1 MANFKNK
8 LLSKSNQYNFYKENY
23 NALLEE
29 NEILKESLPDKN
41 MYKLELRGS
50 SVDSG
55 KIIFL
60 DWLFK
65 NVKKNERILDVGFG
79 SGVYGKL
86 MKAFYYKNID
96 GVDVWPRDIEKMGL
110 NYIYDNI
117 YIENV
122 LDFEFD
128 HYDLIIMGDV
138 LEHIPLKE
146 SKELLNKFIN
156 GKASK
161 LFIQVPYMY
170 ENHNAWHDNPNEIH
184 EQDEINKEYMEKE
197 FPFLE
202 LIDIQTVSHELTALG
217 RKTGK
222 DTEFATYVWKKN
234 D

>member
-29 NEILKESLPDKN
+29 NKILKESLPDKN
-41 MYKLELRGS
+41 IYKLELRGS

-86 MKAFYYKNID
+86 MKAFYYENID
-96 GVDVWPRDIEKMGL
+96 GVDVWSRDIEKMGL

-146 SKELLNKFIN
+146 SKELLNKFNCLFKFHICMKIIMHGMIIPMKFMN
-156 GKASK
+156 KMK
-161 LFIQVPYMY
+161 LIK
-170 ENHNAWHDNPNEIH
+170 NI
-184 EQDEINKEYMEKE
+184 
-197 FPFLE
+197 
-202 LIDIQTVSHELTALG
+202 
-217 RKTGK
+217 
-222 DTEFATYVWKKN
+222 WKKN
-234 D
+234 FHF